1 MNPKT
6 WLGRLTS
13 SSVIA
18 SVALLSLIASPSE
31 ANLFKKIKKGASKAA
46 NTVSN
51 QAGKATQVVVGTA
64 TSAANQVAD
73 EVTELSTDEAR
84 ALTET
89 AKRSYATTIKEGE
102 SAYRK
107 TVSTVQAGIDAA
119 KEAAL
124 RAAADAWIKK
134 YSGFLAKFRTNLNA
148 LAQDDAAVAAVDRLT
163 KAAAEKRLDDQTRAD
178 LLLVGERLGLLD
190 WKPNSIVP
198 ASSGGAGKSSWGLA
212 ITGGGA
218 YVAGAEGSVGLVA
231 NCYKEA
237 DQRYGAGLAI
247 SLGGVLG
254 LAYGAS
260 ADVTFYW
267 QPGGVNDAEGGS
279 IGFGVEAAYAAVGGT
294 LGVQWSVSEG
304 MRGAAAG
311 IPGFFLGWAAG
322 VKVKAGALQ
331 GGYTFVPVKSVK

>member
-1 MNPKT
+1 M
-6 WLGRLTS
+6 
-13 SSVIA
+13 
-18 SVALLSLIASPSE
+18 
-31 ANLFKKIKKGASKAA
+31 
-46 NTVSN
+46 
-51 QAGKATQVVVGTA
+51 
-64 TSAANQVAD
+64 AD

-102 SAYRK
+102 SAYRQ

-119 KEAAL
+119 KQAAL

-134 YSGFLAKFRTNLNA
+134 YSGFLASFRTNLNA

-163 KAAAEKRLDDQTRAD
+163 KAAAEKRLDDQARAD

-198 ASSGGAGKSSWGLA
+198 ASSGGAGKSSWVWPSPA
-212 ITGGGA
+212 
-218 YVAGAEGSVGLVA
+218 AGPMSPAARARSDSSPTA
-231 NCYKEA
+231 TKEA

-247 SLGGVLG
+247 SPRWRPGPGLWRLGRRHVL
-254 LAYGAS
+254 LAARRRQRCRRWLS
-260 ADVTFYW
+260 RLR
-267 QPGGVNDAEGGS
+267 
-279 IGFGVEAAYAAVGGT
+279 VEAAYAAVGGT

-311 IPGFFLGWAAG
+311 IPRLLPRLGRRRQGQSRCPAGRLHLRPREVRQVARRRWTVMGGCCRSLLGLGLLPCCSPAVRRLPDERCSPVPLARRPAHKPAAVRPNSAPLALG
-322 VKVKAGALQ
+322 HAGGAR
-331 GGYTFVPVKSVK
+331 